1 LRRRR
6 RDGAPTRQLLHDAA
20 EIAACRRQGL
30 PTARSSAFASNPQG
44 VERARA
50 LPPGKNGTRVA
61 PPRGQPAALPER
73 NRPASRTRNARGIT
87 IQKELVHMSTVNTNI
102 GSLLSQ
108 KYLRFTLVEMNR
120 TQQRVSSGLRV
131 ASALD
136 DASTFAVASTFRADI
151 KSYTA
156 VASALSGA
164 KASASVAISAGETIS
179 RRFED
184 VKAKIIQLADESISA
199 ASRTSYQTDLASMVA
214 EVNQYLDQAAYQGSN
229 LLGTVGGSA
238 NVNVVSNITASILTI
253 RDNQVGNLSLG
264 TITNAATASTALSS
278 LATFKTA
285 LDTALAN
292 LGADVK
298 QVDAQAEF
306 IRQTQEAVTIGLGAL
321 VDADLAKESAQLESL
336 SVKQQLGVQAL
347 GIANQAPQALLGLF
361 R

>member
-1 LRRRR
+1 
-6 RDGAPTRQLLHDAA
+6 
-20 EIAACRRQGL
+20 
-30 PTARSSAFASNPQG
+30 
-44 VERARA
+44 
-50 LPPGKNGTRVA
+50 
-61 PPRGQPAALPER
+61 
-73 NRPASRTRNARGIT
+73 
-87 IQKELVHMSTVNTNI
+87 MSTVNTNI

-108 KYLRFTLVEMNR
+108 KYLRFTQIEMNR

-131 ASALD
+131 ASAID
-136 DASTFAVASTFRADI
+136 DASSFAVASTFRADI

-199 ASRTSYQTDLASMVA
+199 ASRTSYQNDLASMVA
-214 EVNQYLDQAAYQGSN
+214 EVNNYLDQAAYQGAN

-253 RDNQVGNLSLG
+253 RDNQVTNLSIG
-264 TITNAATASTALSS
+264 TITNAATASQALSS
-278 LATFKTA
+278 LATFKTN
-285 LDTALAN
+285 LDSALAN

-306 IRQTQEAVTIGLGAL
+306 IKQTQEAVTIGLGAL
-321 VDADLAKESAQLESL
+321 VDADLAKESAALESL
-336 SVKQQLGVQAL
+336 QVKQQLAVQAL
-347 GIANQAPQALLGLF
+347 GIANQAPRALLGLF
-361 R
+361 Q

>member
-1 LRRRR
+1 
-6 RDGAPTRQLLHDAA
+6 
-20 EIAACRRQGL
+20 
-30 PTARSSAFASNPQG
+30 
-44 VERARA
+44 
-50 LPPGKNGTRVA
+50 
-61 PPRGQPAALPER
+61 
-73 NRPASRTRNARGIT
+73 
-87 IQKELVHMSTVNTNI
+87 MSTVNTNI

-108 KYLRFTLVEMNR
+108 KYLRFTQYEMNR
-120 TQQRVSSGLRV
+120 VQQRVSSGLRV
-131 ASALD
+131 ASAID
-136 DASTFAVASTFRADI
+136 DASSFAVASSFRADI

-199 ASRTSYQTDLASMVA
+199 ASRTSYQNDLASMVA
-214 EVNQYLDQAAYQGSN
+214 EVNNYLDQAAYQGSN

-253 RDNQVGNLSLG
+253 RDNQVGNLSIG
-264 TITNAATASTALSS
+264 TITNAATASQALSS
-278 LATFKTA
+278 LATFKTN

-306 IRQTQEAVTIGLGAL
+306 IKQTQEAVTIGLGAL
-321 VDADLAKESAQLESL
+321 VDADLAKESAALESL
-336 SVKQQLGVQAL
+336 QVKQQLGVQAL
-347 GIANQAPQALLGLF
+347 GIANQAPRALLGLF
-361 R
+361 Q